1 MANFVARPIIINSS
15 TLSEYQFLS
24 GFITFDDGNSNSV
37 GTAKLEA
44 ATATEKA
51 NLLYVED
58 TRIQIVGAIKPLT
71 PFTFKL
77 NQPTEYTVQ
86 FEKSDKTK
94 KPKVTT
100 ASSQGHAQPV
110 SPKLYVGRPF
120 IMEDEKLNDASSKIY
135 AFLIDTYLDDTLAF
149 DGTNTI
155 TITSGRSTQEKTQ
168 IFLFD
173 INTRYTNILVNLNS
187 ASAPKPTMDYATAPM
202 IKYVAYVAPVTPPNA
217 I

>member
-1 MANFVARPIIINSS
+1 MANFEARPIIINSD

-24 GFITFDDGNSNSV
+24 GFITFDDSDNNSV
-37 GTAKLEA
+37 GTATLEA
-44 ATATEKA
+44 ATDKEKA

-58 TRIQIVGAIKPLT
+58 TKNQIVGAIKPLT

-100 ASSQGHAQPV
+100 SSSQGHAQPV
-110 SPKLYVGRPF
+110 DPKLYIGRPF
-120 IMEDEKLNDASSKIY
+120 IMEDDKLNDSSSKIY
-135 AFLIDTYLDDTLAF
+135 AFLIDTYLDDTLSF

-155 TITSGRSTQEKTQ
+155 TITSGRSTVEKTQ

-173 INTRYTNILVNLNS
+173 INTRYTNIQVNLN
-187 ASAPKPTMDYATAPM
+187 AAYDPKSIMDYSTAPI
-202 IKYVAYVAPVTPPNA
+202 IKYVAYFPPVTPPNT